1 MGLFNRKKRKTDI
14 IKKFNGKQVSYVTRR
29 VEADGSVRDEIV
41 GKSGRISINDG
52 KVSVICGTESIYESS
67 DGSTDCNMLMSGN
80 GATIEGNN
88 EITGAYDKLIVNF
101 AKFS

>member
-1 MGLFNRKKRKTDI
+1 MGFFNRKKNKTDI

-29 VEADGSVRDEIV
+29 REDDGSVRDEII

-52 KVSVICGTESIYESS
+52 KVMVICGTESVYESS
-67 DGSTDCNMLMSGN
+67 DNSTDCNMLMSGN

-88 EITGAYDKLIVNF
+88 NITGGFDKIIVYF
-101 AKFS
+101 AKFN

>member
-1 MGLFNRKKRKTDI
+1 MGLFSRKKRKTDI

-29 VEADGSVRDEIV
+29 LEENGTVRDEIV

-52 KVSVICGTESIYESS
+52 KVSVICGTVSIYESS

-88 EITGAYDKLIVNF
+88 EITGGYDKLIVNF
-101 AKFS
+101 AKFN